1 MILEK
6 FEDLNVG
13 QKKLFAK
20 TCLRLLSSSYLAKDK
35 EDNKEMYYFI
45 ISYKQYFDE
54 YFDVMDFELVLDRE
68 MGAVQLVH
76 RENNNLLRL
85 KKDESIIL
93 LILRILFHEH
103 LVKTSVNDNVVIKV
117 DDIHD
122 YYDSLE
128 LKKKINKTDL
138 VKILRLFKKYNII
151 ETLGDITKTS
161 TPIIIYPTILL
172 AINTQ
177 TINDVYNIISHMEHK
192 DGSDIHEKTN

>member
-1 MILEK
+1 M
-6 FEDLNVG
+6 
-13 QKKLFAK
+13 
-20 TCLRLLSSSYLAKDK
+20 
-35 EDNKEMYYFI
+35 
-45 ISYKQYFDE
+45 
-54 YFDVMDFELVLDRE
+54 
-68 MGAVQLVH
+68 
-76 RENNNLLRL
+76 
-85 KKDESIIL
+85 
-93 LILRILFHEH
+93 
-103 LVKTSVNDNVVIKV
+103 VIKV